1 MFVCIVLSCN
11 VPFSYIRTL
20 RIYYAPFARFYALC
34 GTFTHLTQP
43 YAPCAT
49 SSRAFSLHIA
59 PLRNIRNRA
68 HLCAPFTHPDR
79 PGSVLV
85 YILAIGLLVVTC
97 RSRDSFGSVD
107 WSEVSQPVPVS
118 FCAPC
123 LRQVSLFYAR
133 QSRRTVDILNSSFMV
148 RDFGLMSIIKPVLR
162 I

>member
-1 MFVCIVLSCN
+1 MGIWGVRHRCLYVLFYRVMFRFLIYAPCA
-11 VPFSYIRTL
+11 F
-20 RIYYAPFARFYALC
+20 YYAPFARFYALC

-107 WSEVSQPVPVS
+107 WSEVSRPVPVS

-123 LRQVSLFYAR
+123 LRQVSLFYAGSR
-133 QSRRTVDILNSSFMV
+133 GGQSTS
-148 RDFGLMSIIKPVLR
+148 
-162 I
+162 